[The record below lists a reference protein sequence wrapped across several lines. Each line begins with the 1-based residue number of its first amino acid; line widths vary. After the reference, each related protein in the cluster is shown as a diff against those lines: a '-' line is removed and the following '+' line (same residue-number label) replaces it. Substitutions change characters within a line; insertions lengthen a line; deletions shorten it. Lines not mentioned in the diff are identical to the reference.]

1 MPTGAVTGGS
11 LPHPDRSASSKSLEL
26 SKPGELVS
34 HLDSSFSTSSGDL
47 AISYSS
53 SFSPACGNTPEE
65 NEYQT
70 VESIRVH
77 VEENPS
83 ADLLAGNPGQQEAL
97 KLQKLQKE
105 SQKEFKGRG
114 ASRAR
119 WFTAAT
125 LGALLVGVLA
135 VLYRRR
141 LLQ

>member
-83 ADLLAGNPGQQEAL
+83 TDLLAGNPGQQEA
-97 KLQKLQKE
+97 QKLQKE

-114 ASRAR
+114 ASWAP